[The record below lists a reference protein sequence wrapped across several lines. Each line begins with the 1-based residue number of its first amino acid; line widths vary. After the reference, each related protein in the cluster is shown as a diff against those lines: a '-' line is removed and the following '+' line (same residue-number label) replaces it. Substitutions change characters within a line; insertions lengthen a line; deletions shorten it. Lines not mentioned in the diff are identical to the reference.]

1 VASVAPRQHLFIDH
15 EIYERLHNRARD
27 FSPFVVFFDR
37 KRISIPGAY
46 GLETRYNIPMAKKKK
61 GKRTVRA
68 VFRKRYDG
76 RTRKKDFTREF
87 ADDADGLEKESSGER
102 VSGKGK
108 LTRKRTVA
116 GATSD
121 EEQAGFQI
129 DLQVDPELCRQGRVL
144 RVHGLTSIVQAGDDQ
159 YECTV
164 RGILK
169 SLATELQHVV
179 VAGDSVTI
187 QLQAEGTDANQAV
200 IVRVEPRRNFIS
212 RTSRQRQQI
221 IVSNVD
227 QVFIVSSAAE
237 PTLKPNLVDR
247 LLVSAEKAGIR
258 PVVVIN
264 KVDLVDPADLQPVV
278 GVWAQLGYGVLLTS
292 TETGLGI
299 ERLRNWVTGKDSV
312 VTGQS
317 GVGKSS
323 LLNAIEPGLQL
334 RVGVVSSENSKGRH
348 TTTAASLIAL
358 ADGGHLI
365 DTPGIRSFQLWDVI
379 PEEVGGYFRDI
390 RPFINDCRFPDC
402 THTHEEDCN
411 VKWAVADGKLD
422 ARRYESYCQMREND
436 F

>member
-1 VASVAPRQHLFIDH
+1 
-15 EIYERLHNRARD
+15 
-27 FSPFVVFFDR
+27 
-37 KRISIPGAY
+37 
-46 GLETRYNIPMAKKKK
+46 MAKKKK

-68 VFRKRYDG
+68 EFRKRYDG
-76 RTRKKDFTREF
+76 RTRKTDYTREF
-87 ADDADGLEKESSGER
+87 AEDADALEKETRGER

-108 LTRKRTVA
+108 LTRKRTVS
-116 GATSD
+116 GAASKQ
-121 EEQAGFQI
+121 EQAGFQI
-129 DLQVDPELCRQGRVL
+129 DLQVDPDLCREGRVI
-144 RVHGLTSIVQAGDDQ
+144 RVHGLTSIVQVEDDI

-169 SLATELQHVV
+169 SLATDLQHVV
-179 VAGDSVTI
+179 VAGDFVTI
-187 QLQAEGTDANQAV
+187 QLQPEGTDTNQAV
-200 IVRVEPRRNFIS
+200 IVRVEPRRNQIS

-237 PTLKPNLVDR
+237 PILKPNLVDR

-258 PVVVIN
+258 PVIVIN

-292 TETGLGI
+292 TESGLGI
-299 ERLRNWVTGKDSV
+299 ERLRNWVSGKDSV

-323 LLNAIEPGLQL
+323 LLNAIEPDLQL
-334 RVGVVSSENSKGRH
+334 RVSHVSSDNNKGRH
-348 TTTAASLIAL
+348 TTTAANLVAL
-358 ADGGHLI
+358 EMGGHLV

-379 PEEVGGYFRDI
+379 PEEVAGYFRDI

-411 VKWAVADGKLD
+411 VKWAVADGKID
-422 ARRYESYCQMREND
+422 ARRYESYCQMRRND
-436 F
+436 MFV

>member
-1 VASVAPRQHLFIDH
+1 MTLSRTIW
-15 EIYERLHNRARD
+15 I
-27 FSPFVVFFDR
+27 
-37 KRISIPGAY
+37 
-46 GLETRYNIPMAKKKK
+46 MAKKKK
-61 GKRTVRA
+61 GKSTVRA

-87 ADDADGLEKESSGER
+87 ADDADGLGLEKESSGER

-121 EEQAGFQI
+121 QEQAGFQI

-144 RVHGLTSIVQAGDDQ
+144 RVHGLTSIVQTENEEF
-159 YECTV
+159 ECTV

-169 SLATELQHVV
+169 SLATDLQHVV
-179 VAGDSVTI
+179 VAGDYVTI
-187 QLQAEGTDANQAV
+187 QLQSEGTDANQAV
-200 IVRVEPRRNFIS
+200 IVRVEPRQNQIS

-227 QVFIVSSAAE
+227 LVFIVSSAAE
-237 PTLKPNLVDR
+237 PMLKPNLVDR
-247 LLVSAEKAGIR
+247 LLVSAEKAGIE
-258 PVVVIN
+258 PVIVIN

-278 GVWAQLGYGVLLTS
+278 GVWAQLGYTVLLTS

-299 ERLRNWVTGKDSV
+299 ERLRQWVTGKDSV

-348 TTTAASLIAL
+348 TTTAASLIGL
-358 ADGGHLI
+358 EGGGHLV

-379 PEEVGGYFRDI
+379 PEEVAGYSSATFVPSSTIAASPTALILTRKTAMSNGPSPMG
-390 RPFINDCRFPDC
+390 RLM
-402 THTHEEDCN
+402 
-411 VKWAVADGKLD
+411 LD
-422 ARRYESYCQMREND
+422 ATRVIAKCAKTTCTLSW
-436 F
+436 

>member
-1 VASVAPRQHLFIDH
+1 
-15 EIYERLHNRARD
+15 
-27 FSPFVVFFDR
+27 
-37 KRISIPGAY
+37 
-46 GLETRYNIPMAKKKK
+46 MAKKKK

-68 VFRKRYDG
+68 EFRKRYDG
-76 RTRKKDFTREF
+76 RTRKTDFTREF
-87 ADDADGLEKESSGER
+87 ADDADALDKESNAER

-108 LTRKRTVA
+108 LTRKRTVV

-121 EEQAGFQI
+121 AEQAGFQI
-129 DLQVDPELCRQGRVL
+129 DLQVDPELCREGRVL
-144 RVHGLTSIVQAGDDQ
+144 RVHGLTSIVRTEDEE

-169 SLATELQHVV
+169 SLATDLQHVV
-179 VAGDSVTI
+179 VAGDNVTV
-187 QLQAEGTDANQAV
+187 QLQPEGTDANQAV
-200 IVRVEPRRNFIS
+200 IVRVEPRRNQIS

-227 QVFIVSSAAE
+227 LVFIVSSAAE
-237 PTLKPNLVDR
+237 PMLKPNLVDR
-247 LLVSAEKAGIR
+247 LLVSAEKAGIQ
-258 PVVVIN
+258 PVIVIN

-278 GVWAQLGYGVLLTS
+278 GVWAQLGYSVLLTS
-292 TETGLGI
+292 SETGLGI
-299 ERLRNWVTGKDSV
+299 ERLRRWVSGKDSV

-334 RVGVVSSENSKGRH
+334 RVGVVSSENNKGRH

-358 ADGGHLI
+358 EGGGHLV

-379 PEEVGGYFRDI
+379 PEEVAGYFRDI

-422 ARRYESYCQMREND
+422 ARRYESYCQMRVND
-436 F
+436 LY